1 MGQEP
6 SRGGEALCAGRGR
19 AYTRAM
25 AATSYPLSR
34 ATGQCAASGH
44 AFSEGEAFVATLVER
59 AGQPGLER
67 LDFAVSAWESGARPA
82 VPLVLFAFWRGVFSP
97 HPEKAK
103 PLLGDAELL
112 DLFEELGSADQPK
125 QLAFRYFVAL
135 LLIRRRLLR
144 QVGTRPGVLLVSPKG
159 APQTTLEVKDPGVD
173 DGAIADALEQL
184 GRVVNVDGPPGG
196 AGA

>member
-1 MGQEP
+1 
-6 SRGGEALCAGRGR
+6 
-19 AYTRAM
+19 M
-25 AATSYPLSR
+25 AAPAYPLSR
-34 ATGQCAASGH
+34 SPGQCAASGQ
-44 AFSEGEAFVATLVER
+44 AFVEGAHYVATLVER

-67 LDFAVSAWESGARPA
+67 LDYSVEAWEAGARPM
-82 VPLVLFAFWRGVFSP
+82 PPFTLFAFWRASFSP

-112 DLFEELGSADQPK
+112 DLFEELGTADQPR

-144 QVGTRPGVLLVSPKG
+144 QVGTKPGVILVSPKG
-159 APQTTLEVKDPGVD
+159 SPETTLEVKDPGVD
-173 DGAIADALEQL
+173 DGTIADALEQL
-184 GRVVNVDGPPGG
+184 GRVVNVDGHASGE